1 MQQSFTDMENM
12 FDLLD
17 IEPEVSSM
25 HLVRRRKSL
34 SCNYFQAVCMCAC
47 IAKLWAFVSAYI
59 VLYLLCNAFVAY
71 QFTLSQVTCQ

>member
-34 SCNYFQAVCMCAC
+34 SCNYFQAVCMCAALQNC
-47 IAKLWAFVSAYI
+47 EHLC
-59 VLYLLCNAFVAY
+59 LLILCYTYCAMP
-71 QFTLSQVTCQ
+71 L